1 MSSSL
6 TTITILVTVIH
17 IAAFVVM
24 IWIRVRRCEADDTPG
39 ESAKINVTPCAVCGE
54 PSTRRSYDGLD
65 PHQQYDPST
74 GRYWSADMA
83 HYPALCAV
91 H

>member
-1 MSSSL
+1 
-6 TTITILVTVIH
+6 
-17 IAAFVVM
+17 
-24 IWIRVRRCEADDTPG
+24 
-39 ESAKINVTPCAVCGE
+39 VCGE

-74 GRYWSADMA
+74 GRYGSADLA
-83 HYPALCAV
+83 HYPALCTA